1 MEVRHLELMRELAQR
16 GTLAAVAAATYRTP
30 SALSQQL
37 RTAERELGVALVE
50 PSARG
55 LRLTW
60 AGQVLAHGADD
71 VLAALESVQA
81 TLDAGRGEPRGIVQI
96 GTLPS
101 AGAALLPQLFATLA
115 GGPLT
120 VTVEDYDLAE
130 ADFATRTLDADIV
143 IGHSLV
149 SDKPAGSKG
158 LRTVVLTR
166 EPLDVA
172 VPADHPLAPQ
182 SFLNA
187 AQVAIEPWIVVP
199 QGYPFATVHE
209 RIEAVSGIRLQS
221 LAQVKDNRLVESMV
235 SQGLGLGLLPRF
247 STPASPH
254 YRLIPLSDVPSVRSI
269 VAMGRPDRFA
279 RFAVHAVLNHLVAIG
294 ERLMNSTPAH
304 PSQGLE

>member
-50 PSARG
+50 PSSRG

-71 VLAALESVQA
+71 VLTALESVQA
-81 TLDAGRGEPRGIVQI
+81 TLDAGRGEPRGIVSI

-101 AGAALLPQLFATLA
+101 AGAALLPRLFATLA

-130 ADFATRTLDADIV
+130 VDFAARTLDADIV

-149 SDKPAGSKG
+149 SDKPAGSEG

-172 VPADHPLAPQ
+172 VPADHPLALERYL
-182 SFLNA
+182 SA

-209 RIEAVSGIRLQS
+209 RIETASGTRLQS

-254 YRLIPLSDVPSVRSI
+254 YRLIPLSDVPCVRSI
-269 VAMGRPDRFA
+269 VAMGRPDRFT
-279 RFAVHAVLNHLVAIG
+279 RFAVHTVVERLVAIG
-294 ERLMNSTPAH
+294 ARLMAPTPEDS
-304 PSQGLE
+304 SQGLE